1 MPNGTERRMPLTK
14 DAAQAVVVDLNKAY
28 AQIDDVLAHT
38 LRASA
43 NMIDVG
49 RSMGLDPLSGQ
60 QIYADLGRCANAI
73 LEGRESLVAAHK
85 KAHRFRKL
93 SEMAD
98 EDMFGCPRGAKVDR
112 VKKPTAPT
120 GVQLS
125 AVA

>member
-1 MPNGTERRMPLTK
+1 MPNENERPMPLTK
-14 DAAQAVVVDLNKAY
+14 DAAQAVVIDLNKAY

-60 QIYADLGRCANAI
+60 QIYADLGRCANAM
-73 LEGRESLVAAHK
+73 LESRESLVAAHK

-98 EDMFGCPRGAKVDR
+98 EDMFGCPRGAKTER
-112 VKKPTAPT
+112 VKKRPVLTEVAN
-120 GVQLS
+120 S

>member
-60 QIYADLGRCANAI
+60 QIYADLGRCANSI
-73 LEGRESLVAAHK
+73 LEGRESLVAAHN
-85 KAHRFRKL
+85 KAHRFR
-93 SEMAD
+93 
-98 EDMFGCPRGAKVDR
+98 
-112 VKKPTAPT
+112 
-120 GVQLS
+120 
-125 AVA
+125 

>member
-1 MPNGTERRMPLTK
+1 MPNAHEQRMPLEK
-14 DAAQAVVVDLNKAY
+14 EVAQGVVFDLNKAY
-28 AQIDDVLAHT
+28 AQLDDVLAHT

-60 QIYADLGRCANAI
+60 GIYADLGRCTNAI
-73 LEGRESLVAAHK
+73 LESRGSLVAAHK

-98 EDMFGCPRGAKVDR
+98 EDMFGCPRGAKADR
-112 VKKPTAPT
+112 AKNQVVPQEVK
-120 GVQLS
+120 LS